1 MCNKLILHYK
11 EIIIPLQ
18 RGLNELKTIK
28 FKGNSKVLDIHKEI
42 ALLKEQRHVIARLRK
57 KGFMDE
63 QKYNEQL
70 SALEVKIKRQ
80 ENELKK
86 ISKADQND
94 EMLEQLDLLISCFEK
109 KDKTIT
115 EFDSELFENIVD
127 NAIIEEKTISFSLI
141 SGLIIKEV
149 MHE

>member
-1 MCNKLILHYK
+1 M
-11 EIIIPLQ
+11 
-18 RGLNELKTIK
+18 
-28 FKGNSKVLDIHKEI
+28 LDIHKEI

-86 ISKADQND
+86 ISKADEND